1 VGVPVGG
8 DSAVTVVQLHPD
20 ERCCAMCGTSLD
32 GRRSSAIYCGG
43 ACRADASRLRRLL
56 SGQQVDGY
64 CSVWDFLQA
73 IERKRTD
80 ARVLALAGDQ
90 AA

>member
-1 VGVPVGG
+1 
-8 DSAVTVVQLHPD
+8 
-20 ERCCAMCGTSLD
+20 MCGASLD
-32 GRRSSAIYCGG
+32 GRRSTAIYCGG

-64 CSVWDFLQA
+64 RSVWDFLLAMQ
-73 IERKRTD
+73 RKRTD
-80 ARVLALAGDQ
+80 ARVPTLAGVR